1 MPREAASTCLELL
14 LQTGTRAF
22 IELSQIWNMVHSMR
36 VTHSKSSADAKA
48 YYAFSDYYDSG
59 PNQLKGAWFGKGAAL
74 LGLSGEVDKEH
85 FDRLVDNRHPFEDE
99 RLTQRQRADRRVG
112 TDITLS
118 APKSVSLL
126 WGVTQD
132 ERILEAMQEAAHET
146 YSDLEKDALTRVNH
160 SRGVLTWEKTGNIVG
175 ASWLHTTARPV
186 DGHPDPQ
193 LHVHGFVLNA
203 THTGQRWTAVD
214 LSAIVRDSGYYE
226 AIFQSRLAGKM
237 VELEYPVERSER
249 DFEIAGLGRDTIEK
263 FSRRMSLIEKVAE
276 EYGITSPETKGQLGA
291 KTREKKNQFVLT
303 DELPDVWRN
312 RLSEE
317 EAEHFERLAR
327 NEIVSGQ
334 PGVDAAAA
342 VEFAK
347 EHVFE
352 RASVVRE
359 REVLRQAMLHGIGQV
374 AVEQVH
380 QEVASRHWIRKGQ
393 DEQAL
398 ISTLEVLAEE
408 QGLLAFARSG
418 RGKLA
423 PLAPQHTISRD
434 WLSDEQQTA
443 VHGILGSHDRLM
455 IVSGKAGVGKTSLM
469 KETIEAIEKTGRN
482 VTVLAPTAEAAHGV
496 LREKEGFEA
505 ETLASFLMNE
515 KAQAAAAGGVLWVD
529 EAGLLGTSDMA
540 KLAHIAHQIGARIVL
555 SGDERQHT
563 AVARGTPL
571 RLLESEAGIQTFSIQ
586 TIRRQQG
593 AYREAVTL
601 LSQGNVADGFE
612 KLDELGF
619 IREIANDDLRNRQLA
634 HDYADSLESGKSSL
648 VIAPSHVEREQ
659 ITEAIRQELKARGT
673 VHGPEHEMTVLQSKR
688 LTEAQRSDSFSFAPG
703 DVVEFVTKGKGGYK
717 AGDRLRVA
725 EIREGQVWAESAKG
739 KVLVPI
745 ESPKSFDVYRE
756 RVEHFAAGDRVR
768 ITKNRRPS
776 KDSNEKRLNNG
787 SLLELTGFTKSGDL
801 KLSNGQTIPAS
812 WGHIEHGVTVTSYAS
827 QGKTVDQVFLSQ
839 SSLSL
844 PASSAEQAYVSASR
858 GREQLTVYTDD
869 KQALRSAIGRERIV
883 KNASELRPEVVTQ
896 SHRPERAT
904 SIRRFVANFARQQA
918 ERLRQWL
925 SQDQVEMAR

>member
-1 MPREAASTCLELL
+1 MP
-14 LQTGTRAF
+14 
-22 IELSQIWNMVHSMR
+22 MR

-74 LGLSGEVDKEH
+74 LGLSGEVDKNH
-85 FDRLVDNRHPFEDE
+85 FDRLVDNQHPFEDS

-132 ERILEAMQEAAHET
+132 DRILEAVQKAAHET
-146 YSDLEKDALTRVNH
+146 FSDLEKDALTRVNH

-186 DGHPDPQ
+186 DGHPDCQ

-203 THTGQRWTAVD
+203 THTGKRWTAID
-214 LSAIVRDSGYYE
+214 LSAVVRDSGYYE
-226 AIFQSRLAGKM
+226 AIFQSRLAEKM
-237 VELEYPVERSER
+237 LELGYPVERSER
-249 DFEIAGLGRDTIEK
+249 DFEVAGVGRETIEK
-263 FSRRMSLIEKVAE
+263 FSRRTGLIEKMAE
-276 EYGITSPETKGQLGA
+276 EHGITSPESKGQLGA
-291 KTREKKNQFVLT
+291 KTREKKNQLVPP
-303 DELPDVWRN
+303 DELPSVWRS
-312 RLSEE
+312 RLNEE
-317 EAEHFERLAR
+317 EADHFDRLSRGEA
-327 NEIVSGQ
+327 ISDQ
-334 PGVDAAAA
+334 PEMSAAAA
-342 VEFAK
+342 VDFAK
-347 EHVFE
+347 GHVFE

-359 REVLRQAMLHGIGQV
+359 RELLRQAMLHGIGQV
-374 AVEQVH
+374 SVEQVH
-380 QEVASRHWIRKGQ
+380 NEVVRREWIREGQ

-398 ISTLEVLAEE
+398 ISTREVLTEE
-408 QGLLAFARSG
+408 QALLTFARSG

-423 PLAPQHTISRD
+423 PLAPQHAIARD

-443 VHGILGSHDRLM
+443 VHGILNSHDRLM

-469 KETIEAIEKTGRN
+469 KETIEAIENTGRN

-496 LREKEGFEA
+496 LREKEGFDA

-515 KAQAAAAGGVLWVD
+515 KAQASAAGGVVWVD

-540 KLAHIAHQIGARIVL
+540 KLATIGQRIDARIVL
-555 SGDERQHT
+555 SGDERQHK
-563 AVARGTPL
+563 AVSRGTPL
-571 RLLESEAGIQTFSIQ
+571 KLLESEAGIQPFTIHR
-586 TIRRQQG
+586 IRRQEG
-593 AYREAVTL
+593 DYREAVTL
-601 LSQGNVADGFE
+601 LSQGKVVEGFE
-612 KLDELGF
+612 KLDDLGF
-619 IREIANDDLRNRQLA
+619 IKEIADDDLRNRQLA
-634 HDYADSLESGKSSL
+634 QDYADSLSPDKSSL

-659 ITEAIRQELKARGT
+659 VTAAIRQELKARGT
-673 VHGPEHEMTVLQSKR
+673 IHGPEHEMTVLQSKR
-688 LTEAQRSDSFSFAPG
+688 LTEAQRSDSLSFAPG

-725 EIREGQVWAESAKG
+725 EVHDGRVWAEGQSG
-739 KVLVPI
+739 KVAVPI

-768 ITKNRRPS
+768 VTKNRRPS
-776 KDSNEKRLNNG
+776 KDSSEKRLNNG
-787 SLLELTGFTKSGDL
+787 SLFELTGFTKSGDL

-827 QGKTVDQVFLSQ
+827 QGKTVHRVFLAQ

-858 GREQLTVYTDD
+858 GRGQLTVYTDD
-869 KQALRSAIGRERIV
+869 KQTLRSAIGRERIV
-883 KNASELRPEVVTQ
+883 KNASELRPTIVTQ
-896 SHRPERAT
+896 NRWSERAT
-904 SIRRFVANFARQQA
+904 SIRRFAENFAHQQT
-918 ERLRQWL
+918 EKLRQWL
-925 SQDQVEMAR
+925 AHEHVEMAR